1 MSIDDIINNLRDLNT
16 SEYYKAASI
25 QVGNA
30 HTILCEVESS
40 HKAIAFCDCKIA
52 KTFRDLREAK
62 IMYRDAEHATYMEAE
77 IESE

>member
-1 MSIDDIINNLRDLNT
+1 MSVDNIIRNLKGAKT
-16 SEYYKAASI
+16 SEYYKAAAFR
-25 QVGNA
+25 VAEG
-30 HTILCEVESS
+30 HTILCEIEDN